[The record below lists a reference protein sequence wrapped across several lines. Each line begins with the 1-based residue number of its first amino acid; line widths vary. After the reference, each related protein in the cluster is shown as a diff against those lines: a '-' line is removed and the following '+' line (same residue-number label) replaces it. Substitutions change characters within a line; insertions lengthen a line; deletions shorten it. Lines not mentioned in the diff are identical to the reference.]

1 MNLDFM
7 TKLGLLVLAAL
18 PFVEQ
23 PISADDRL
31 PEYLQCEKFTLDKLQ
46 SMVYS
51 TSVTPHWMPSGN
63 TFWYSYKTSDG
74 EHWYLVDPA
83 TRQKKELFDN
93 VELAARLSEEMHDPY
108 DAQHLPIQSLQAV
121 DEKTFTF
128 EVRSSQEKKS
138 DDKKKKSKEK
148 EIVYFR
154 YDASS
159 RTLTRLTEEE
169 KPLKRLD
176 WGTVSPDGK
185 TVVYAKDLNLWKMS
199 FEDYQKLRKDEKDS
213 TITEIQ
219 ITTDGVEN
227 FGYGMPRN
235 VLNTDTICNGKRRG
249 VYGLTFAPDSKH
261 FAVLLSDSRMV
272 KDIWVINSMAKPR
285 PTLETYKYQMPGE
298 KENPIE
304 HLYIFDTETGNR
316 KEVNTSAFKDQ
327 TLNIQTA
334 EYNPGL
340 MTRGYRQASIWTG
353 DSKRFYISRTSRDL
367 KRVDICSYTIG
378 QDTLVPVIE
387 ERLNTYIDF
396 INVLS
401 PNEGKEIIHWSERD
415 GWGHLYLYSEDGKL
429 KNRITKG
436 PWHVEQ
442 IVRLDNKNRVVYFTA
457 SGKNEGENPYY
468 MHLYRCNLDGSGLK
482 QLDEKNFFHEPVM
495 TYNAG
500 YFVDNFSR
508 SDCAPVTE
516 LRDAQG
522 NKIMTLEKADLSQLI
537 AAGYKFPE
545 IFKVKAGDGV
555 TDLWG
560 CMYKPF
566 DFDSTK
572 VYPIIDYVYPGP
584 QVEATYYPWK
594 NMNPRTDRLAQAGF
608 IVISVG
614 QRGGHPWR
622 SKWYHNY
629 GYGNMRDYPLA
640 DHKYAIEQLASRH
653 SYIDV
658 NRVGIHGHS
667 GGGFMTFAAMCQY
680 PDFFKVGV
688 SCAGNH
694 DNAIYNRWWSEK
706 HHGVRE
712 DVTAQGDTTFIYS
725 VANNQELASKLQ
737 GRLLIVHGDIDNNVH
752 PANTVRVIN
761 NLIRA
766 GKRFDMLFLPTQR
779 HGFGDMNEY
788 FYWRLVDHF
797 SKYLK
802 GESETSVDIPKRS
815 NLNAR

>member
-1 MNLDFM
+1 MFKNFLAKF
-7 TKLGLLVLAAL
+7 GLLTLAAL
-18 PFVEQ
+18 PYMAQ
-23 PISADDRL
+23 PAMAAAEERL
-31 PEYLQCEKFTLDKLQ
+31 PEYLQCEKYTLDKLQ
-46 SMVYS
+46 SMVFS
-51 TSVTPHWMPSGN
+51 TSVTPHWLPSGN
-63 TFWYSYKTSDG
+63 AFWYSYKTSEG

-83 TRQKKELFDN
+83 TRQKKEIFDN
-93 VELAARLSEEMHDPY
+93 VELAAALSEEMHDPY
-108 DAQHLPIQSLQAV
+108 DAQHLPIQHLQVV
-121 DEKTFTF
+121 DERTFTF
-128 EVRSSQEKKS
+128 DVTSSQNKKS
-138 DDKKKKSKEK
+138 EGKKKSKGK
-148 EIVYFR
+148 EIVYFS
-154 YDASS
+154 YDVPT
-159 RTLTRLTEEE
+159 RRLTRLTEEQ
-169 KPLKRLD
+169 KPLSRLP
-176 WGTVSPDGK
+176 WGSVSPDGK
-185 TVVYAKDLNLWKMS
+185 TVIYAKDLNLWKMS

-219 ITTDGVEN
+219 ITTNGVEN

-249 VYGLTFAPDSKH
+249 VYGLTFSPDGKH
-261 FAVLLSDSRMV
+261 FAITLTDNRHV
-272 KDIWVINSMAKPR
+272 KDLWVINANAKPR

-304 HLYIFDTETGNR
+304 HLYIFETETGSC

-327 TLNIQTA
+327 TLDIQSA
-334 EYNPGL
+334 PVNPGD
-340 MTRGYRQASIWTG
+340 MNRGYMSSVWTG
-353 DSKRFYISRTSRDL
+353 DNERFYIARTSRDL
-367 KRVDICSYTIG
+367 KRVDICSYTLG

-387 ERLNTYIDF
+387 ERLNTYIDYL
-396 INVLS
+396 NVIS
-401 PNEGKEIIHWSERD
+401 PNGGKEIIHWSERD
-415 GWGHLYLYSEDGKL
+415 GWGHLYLYNEDGTL

-442 IVRLDNKNRVVYFTA
+442 IVRLDSKNRVIYFTA
-457 SGKNEGENPYY
+457 CGRNPEENPYY
-468 MHLYRCNLDGSGLK
+468 MHLYRCNLDGTGLK
-482 QLDEKNFFHEPVM
+482 QLDEKNYFHEVAM
-495 TYNAG
+495 TWNGG
-500 YFVDNFSR
+500 YFVDTYSR
-508 SDCAPVTE
+508 SDCAPVSE

-522 NKIMTLEKADLSQLI
+522 NRVMTLEKADLSQLI

-560 CMYKPF
+560 VMYKPF
-566 DFDSTK
+566 DFDSTR

-584 QVEATYYPWK
+584 QVEATTYPWK
-594 NMNPRTDRLAQAGF
+594 NMSPRLDRLAQAGF
-608 IVISVG
+608 IVITVG

-629 GYGNMRDYPLA
+629 GYGNMRDYPMA
-640 DHKYAIEQLASRH
+640 DHKYAIEQLAARH
-653 SYIDV
+653 KFIDI
-658 NRVGIHGHS
+658 NRVGMHGHS
-667 GGGFMTFAAMCQY
+667 GGGFMTFASMCQY

-712 DVTAQGDTTFIYS
+712 EVTAEGDTTFIYS
-725 VANNQELASKLQ
+725 VANNQELASKLK

-752 PANTVRVIN
+752 PSNTLRVVN

-766 GKRFDMLFLPTQR
+766 GKRFDMLMLPTQR
-779 HGFGDMNEY
+779 HGFGNMNEY

-797 SKYLK
+797 CKYLK

-815 NLNAR
+815 DTNRQ